1 VTTRTLIADDEEDM
15 RMLLRMLL
23 DDGAT
28 PIEIV
33 AEAADGTDA
42 LAQWRERRPDVV
54 VLDER
59 MPGLT
64 GLQVAA
70 AILAEEP
77 EQPIILFSAYLTEEM
92 QDEAAR
98 LGVRECVSK
107 ADVFT
112 IPDAIRRVDSVK

>member
-1 VTTRTLIADDEEDM
+1 MTTRALIADDEEDM

-23 DDGAT
+23 DDGAA

-33 AEAADGTDA
+33 AEAADGTAA
-42 LAQWRERRPDVV
+42 LSRWREVRPDVV

-70 AILAEEP
+70 AILAEHP
-77 EQPIILFSAYLTEEM
+77 DQPIILFSAHLTAEM
-92 QDEAAR
+92 RDEAAR

-107 ADVFT
+107 DDVFA
-112 IPDAIRRVDSVK
+112 IPDAIRRAAA